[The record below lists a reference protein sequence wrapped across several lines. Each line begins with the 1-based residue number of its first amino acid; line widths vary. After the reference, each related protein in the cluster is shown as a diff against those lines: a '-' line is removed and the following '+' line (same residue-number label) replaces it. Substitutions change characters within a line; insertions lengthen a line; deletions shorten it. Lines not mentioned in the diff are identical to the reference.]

1 MKSLEIYLTFNG
13 NCREAIEHYAKVFDG
28 EITIMNT
35 FAEMP
40 ADPEHPMPDALKDQ
54 IMHCTLQLKPGV
66 ILMASD
72 TMEGDVSQGN
82 NFTISVVP
90 DSKEEVETLCA
101 ALSEGGEVTMLPA
114 DTFWGA
120 YFAMCRDKFGINWMF
135 NYGTEE

>member
-1 MKSLEIYLTFNG
+1 MKSLEIYLTFKG
-13 NCREAIEHYAKVFDG
+13 NCKEAIEYYAGVFGG

-40 ADPEHPMPDALKDQ
+40 PDPDHPMPEELKDQ

-72 TMEGDVSQGN
+72 TMEGDVVQGT

-90 DSKEEVETLCA
+90 DSKEEVDALCA
-101 ALSEGGEVTMLPA
+101 AMSEGGQVTMPPA

-120 YFAMCRDKFGINWMF
+120 YFGMCTDKFGVNWMF
-135 NYGTEE
+135 NYGES